1 MSDENTTSYWI
12 EPLKGEENYVPWSV
26 QMQDILGELDL
37 LEYVTGETKIPTDEA
52 QLPTWWKND

>member
-26 QMQDILGELDL
+26 QMQDILRELDL
-37 LEYVTGETKIPTDEA
+37 LEYITGETKIPTDEA
-52 QLPTWWKND
+52 